1 MPPQPAAS
9 PVTSFGNF
17 FIASSRFFLT
27 MKLML
32 TTPPWRTTE
41 KWPPLGLLYLAGSV
55 KKERGDEVV
64 VVDAFCHN
72 LTIEQLV
79 ERVVR
84 ERPDVLGMNCST
96 HTFNATME
104 VMTRVHGLMP
114 GLTIVLGGYHA
125 TFAAREILT
134 GYPFIDYIV
143 KGEAER
149 SLPRL
154 LDHIE
159 AGTEPTDVDG
169 IAFVGSDGQV
179 LERPLTLIDDLDAL
193 DFPDRRLLGD
203 FQYGY
208 VFQGVPLTFGKFTT
222 ISTSR
227 GCPFSCSY
235 CSCAAF
241 SERRWRPRGAE
252 SVVDELEMLYRQGYR
267 ECVMVDDNF
276 TQAIPRV
283 EEICRLIKERDIRM
297 RLYCEGRAGHAQL
310 PLLKRMKSAGFNVIY
325 FGAESSS
332 PNVLEFYNKRQT
344 PERTAEAVANAK
356 KAGMLVITSYILG
369 APIESKEEMRST
381 ISFAQSLRPHGVQY
395 NILDYLVGTPL
406 WGQMKERGIVKD
418 DDWKT
423 NHRVYEYFPEH
434 ASREELEGLVN
445 EGYGS
450 FIEAWKCGSGALE
463 LLRTIVVN
471 PTARRVI
478 MGNLTNPAARRML
491 TDGLKGF

>member
-1 MPPQPAAS
+1 
-9 PVTSFGNF
+9 
-17 FIASSRFFLT
+17 
-27 MKLML
+27 
-32 TTPPWRTTE
+32 
-41 KWPPLGLLYLAGSV
+41 
-55 KKERGDEVV
+55 
-64 VVDAFCHN
+64 
-72 LTIEQLV
+72 
-79 ERVVR
+79 
-84 ERPDVLGMNCST
+84 
-96 HTFNATME
+96 
-104 VMTRVHGLMP
+104 
-114 GLTIVLGGYHA
+114 
-125 TFAAREILT
+125 
-134 GYPFIDYIV
+134 
-143 KGEAER
+143 
-149 SLPRL
+149 
-154 LDHIE
+154 
-159 AGTEPTDVDG
+159 VDG

-179 LERPLTLIDDLDAL
+179 LERPLALIDDLDAL
-193 DFPDRRLLGD
+193 DFPDRSLLGD

-283 EEICRLIKERDIRM
+283 EEICRLIRERDIRM

-310 PLLKRMKSAGFNVIY
+310 PLLRRMKSAGFNVIY

-369 APIESKEEMRST
+369 APVESKEEMRST
-381 ISFAQSLRPHGVQY
+381 IDFAQSLRPHGVQY

-406 WGQMKERGIVKD
+406 WEQMKDRGIVKD

>member
-1 MPPQPAAS
+1 
-9 PVTSFGNF
+9 
-17 FIASSRFFLT
+17 
-27 MKLML
+27 MKVML
-32 TTPPWRTTE
+32 TTPPWKTTE

-55 KKERGDEVV
+55 KKERGDDVV

-72 LTIEQLV
+72 MTVEQLV
-79 ERVVR
+79 DRVVN
-84 ERPDVLGMNCST
+84 EQPDVLGMNCST
-96 HTFNATME
+96 HTFAATME
-104 VMTRVHGLMP
+104 VMTRVRELLP
-114 GLTIVLGGYHA
+114 DLTIVLGGYHA
-125 TFAAREILT
+125 TFAAAEILN
-134 GYPFIDYIV
+134 GYRCIDYIV

-159 AGTEPTDVDG
+159 AGTEPTDVEGISFIRPDG
-169 IAFVGSDGQV
+169 GLF
-179 LERPLTLIDDLDAL
+179 ERPLTLIEDLDSL
-193 DFPDRRLLGD
+193 DFPDRGLLGD
-203 FQYGY
+203 FEYGY

-241 SERRWRPRGAE
+241 SERRWRPRGAD

-276 TQAIPRV
+276 TQVTSRV
-283 EEICRLIKERDIRM
+283 EDICRQIKERDIRM
-297 RLYCEGRAGHAQL
+297 RLYCEGRAGHSQL
-310 PLLKRMKSAGFNVIY
+310 PLLRKMKSAGFNVIY

-332 PNVLEFYNKRQT
+332 PNVLEYYNKKQT
-344 PERTAEAVANAK
+344 PEKTAEAVSNAK

-369 APIESKEEMRST
+369 APIETRDEMRST
-381 ISFAQSLRPHGVQY
+381 IDFARSLRPHGVQY
-395 NILDYLVGTPL
+395 NILDFLVGTPL
-406 WGQMKERGIVKD
+406 WEEMKGNGTVRD

-434 ASREELEGLVN
+434 ATREELEELVN

-450 FIEAWKCGSGALE
+450 YLGAWKSGSGVLE
-463 LLRTIVVN
+463 LMRTMMVN
-471 PTARRVI
+471 STARRIV
-478 MGNLTNPAARRML
+478 MGNLANPAARKMI

>member
-1 MPPQPAAS
+1 
-9 PVTSFGNF
+9 
-17 FIASSRFFLT
+17 

-32 TTPPWRTTE
+32 TTPPWKTTE

-55 KKERGDEVV
+55 RKERGDEAV

-72 LTIEQLV
+72 MTVEQLV
-79 ERVVR
+79 ERVAK

-104 VMTRVHGLMP
+104 VLRKARELLP
-114 GLTIVLGGYHA
+114 DLTIVLGGYHA
-125 TFAAREILT
+125 TFAAREILSEY
-134 GYPFIDYIV
+134 GFIDYII

-169 IAFVGSDGQV
+169 ISFVRSDGE
-179 LERPLTLIDDLDAL
+179 LFERPLTLVEDLDSL
-193 DFPDRRLLGD
+193 DFPDRGLLGD
-203 FQYGY
+203 FEYGY
-208 VFQGVPLTFGKFTT
+208 MFQGVPLTFGKFTT

-241 SERRWRPRGAE
+241 SERRWRPRGAD

-276 TQAIPRV
+276 THKISRV
-283 EEICRLIKERDIRM
+283 EEICQQIKERDIHM

-310 PLLKRMKSAGFNVIY
+310 PLLRMMKSAGFNVIY

-332 PNVLEFYNKRQT
+332 PNVLEYYNKKQT
-344 PERTAEAVANAK
+344 PEKTAEAVANAK

-369 APIESKEEMRST
+369 APVESREEMRST
-381 ISFAQSLRPHGVQY
+381 IHFAQSLRPHGVQY

-406 WGQMKERGIVKD
+406 WEEMKREGTVKD
-418 DDWKT
+418 GDWKT

-434 ASREELEGLVN
+434 ASREELESLVN

-450 FIEAWKCGSGALE
+450 FLGAWKSGSGVLE
-463 LLRTIVVN
+463 LVRTMMVN
-471 PTARRVI
+471 STARRIV
-478 MGNLTNPAARRML
+478 MGNLTNPAARRMI

>member
-1 MPPQPAAS
+1 
-9 PVTSFGNF
+9 
-17 FIASSRFFLT
+17 
-27 MKLML
+27 MKVML
-32 TTPPWRTTE
+32 TTPPWKTTE
-41 KWPPLGLLYLAGSV
+41 KWPPLGLLYIAGSV

-72 LTIEQLV
+72 MTVEQLV
-79 ERVVR
+79 ERVVS
-84 ERPDVLGMNCST
+84 ERPEVLGMNCST
-96 HTFNATME
+96 HTFKATMD
-104 VMTRVHGLMP
+104 VMTRVHELMP
-114 GLTIVLGGYHA
+114 DLVIVLGGYHA
-125 TFAAREILT
+125 TFAAGQILA
-134 GYPFIDYIV
+134 GYRFIDYII

-154 LDHIE
+154 LGHIE

-169 IAFVGSDGQV
+169 ISFIRSDGE
-179 LERPLTLIDDLDAL
+179 LFERPLTLIEDLDSL
-193 DFPDRRLLGD
+193 DFPDRDLLGD

-208 VFQGVPLTFGKFTT
+208 MFQGVPLTFGKFTT

-241 SERRWRPRGAE
+241 SERRWRPRGAD
-252 SVVDELEMLYRQGYR
+252 SVADELEMLYRQGYR

-276 TQAIPRV
+276 TQVTSRV
-283 EEICRLIKERDIRM
+283 EEICRQIKERGIRM

-310 PLLKRMKSAGFNVIY
+310 PLLRRMKSAGFNVIY

-332 PNVLEFYNKRQT
+332 KNVLEYYNKKQT

-369 APIESKEEMRST
+369 APVETREEMLST
-381 ISFAQSLRPHGVQY
+381 IDFAQSLRPHGVQY
-395 NILDYLVGTPL
+395 NILDFLVGTPL
-406 WGQMKERGIVKD
+406 WEEMEEKGTVKE
-418 DDWKT
+418 DDWRT
-423 NHRVYEYFPEH
+423 NHRVYEYYPEH

-445 EGYGS
+445 DGYGS
-450 FIEAWKCGSGALE
+450 FLEAWKSGSGVIE
-463 LLRTIVVN
+463 LLRTLMVN
-471 PTARRVI
+471 STARRIV
-478 MGNLTNPAARRML
+478 MGNITNPAARKMI

>member
-1 MPPQPAAS
+1 
-9 PVTSFGNF
+9 
-17 FIASSRFFLT
+17 
-27 MKLML
+27 MKVML
-32 TTPPWRTTE
+32 TTPPWSTTE

-55 KKERGDEVV
+55 KKARGDQVV

-72 LTIEQLV
+72 LTVEQLLT
-79 ERVVR
+79 RVAE

-104 VMTRVHGLMP
+104 VMTRARELLP
-114 GLTIVLGGYHA
+114 DLAIVLGGYHA
-125 TFAAREILT
+125 TFAPAEILR
-134 GYPFIDYIV
+134 GYRCIDHII

-169 IAFVGSDGQV
+169 ISFIREDGT
-179 LERPLTLIDDLDAL
+179 LFERPLTLIEDLDSL
-193 DFPDRRLLGD
+193 DFPDRSLLGD
-203 FQYGY
+203 FEYGY
-208 VFQGVPLTFGKFTT
+208 VFQGVPLTFGRFTT
-222 ISTSR
+222 MSTSR

-241 SERRWRPRGAE
+241 SERRWRPRGAD
-252 SVVDELEMLYRQGYR
+252 SVVDELDELYRQGYR

-276 TQAIPRV
+276 TQNTARV
-283 EEICRLIKERDIRM
+283 EEICRQIGERGIHM

-310 PLLKRMKSAGFNVIY
+310 PLLRTMKAAGFNVIY

-332 PNVLEFYNKRQT
+332 PSVLKYYNKKQT

-369 APIESKEEMRST
+369 APIETREEMRST
-381 ISFAQSLRPHGVQY
+381 IDFARSLRPHGVQY

-406 WGQMKERGIVKD
+406 WEDMKASGTVKAE
-418 DDWKT
+418 DWKT
-423 NHRVYEYFPEH
+423 NHRVYEYYPEH

-450 FIEAWKCGSGALE
+450 YLGAWKSGSGVLE
-463 LLRTIVVN
+463 LVRTLMVN
-471 PTARRVI
+471 STARRIV
-478 MGNLTNPAARRML
+478 MGNLANPAARKMI
-491 TDGLKGF
+491 TDGLKEF

>member
-1 MPPQPAAS
+1 
-9 PVTSFGNF
+9 
-17 FIASSRFFLT
+17 
-27 MKLML
+27 MKIML
-32 TTPPWRTTE
+32 TTPPWKTTE
-41 KWPPLGLLYLAGSV
+41 KWPPLGLLYLAGSL

-72 LTIEQLV
+72 MTVEQLV
-79 ERVVR
+79 DRVVR

-104 VMTRVHGLMP
+104 VMARAHELMP
-114 GLTIVLGGYHA
+114 DLAIILGGYHA
-125 TFAAREILT
+125 TFATREILT
-134 GYPFIDYIV
+134 GYRFIDYII

-154 LDHIE
+154 LDHME
-159 AGTEPTDVDG
+159 AGTEPVDVDG
-169 IAFVGSDGQV
+169 ISFIRSDGEV
-179 LERPLTLIDDLDAL
+179 YERPLTLIEDLDSL
-193 DFPDRRLLGD
+193 DFPDRDLLGD
-203 FQYGY
+203 FEYGY
-208 VFQGVPLTFGKFTT
+208 MFQGVPLTFGRFTT

-241 SERRWRPRGAE
+241 SERRWRPRGAG

-276 TQAIPRV
+276 TQSIPRV
-283 EEICRLIKERDIRM
+283 EEICHQILERGIRM

-310 PLLKRMKSAGFNVIY
+310 PLLKQMKSAGFNVIY

-332 PNVLEFYNKRQT
+332 RNVLEYYNKRQT

-369 APIESKEEMRST
+369 APIETREEMEST
-381 ISFAQSLRPHGVQY
+381 INFAQSLRPHGVQY
-395 NILDYLVGTPL
+395 NILDFLVGTPL
-406 WGQMKERGIVKD
+406 WEEMKRNGTVKEG
-418 DDWKT
+418 DWKT

-450 FIEAWKCGSGALE
+450 FIGAWKNGSGVLE
-463 LLRTIVVN
+463 LLRTMAVN
-471 PTARRVI
+471 PTARRIV
-478 MGNLTNPAARRML
+478 MGNITNPAARKMI